1 MITIVIAIGI
11 VILVCLFVGFTKR
24 KEPSLE
30 SKSAGT
36 AVQLQGFDS
45 IEKISMH
52 SPEGQIL
59 FEGLKDAF
67 LSGDEKKAYGYKDKI
82 DSVTNPHDLDYI
94 EALYT
99 DLLNRIVPIGASKG
113 IQLNP
118 NESSLFHD
126 KNCGI
131 YSIQKINKNIVFCGI
146 RNDLNGFRTGAYTI
160 NSFDVEGF
168 KLSLFGEVFL
178 TNQRLIIMGENKNMV
193 IPIDKIL
200 SYSLYES
207 NGVLLNI
214 ENQSSIILDMVTNG
228 TFEKTSLG
236 LCFHDTKYGFVYA
249 LDRAMSEK

>member
-11 VILVCLFVGFTKR
+11 ILVSLVVVLS
-24 KEPSLE
+24 KEKKPSLV

-36 AVQLQGFDS
+36 SIELQGFDS
-45 IEKISMH
+45 IDKVKMF

-59 FEGLKDAF
+59 FDELKDAF
-67 LSGDEKKAYGYKDKI
+67 LSGEERKAYEYKDKI
-82 DSVTNPHDLDYI
+82 DTITNPHDLDYI

-99 DLLNRIVPIGASKG
+99 DLLGRMAPIGASEG

-118 NESSLFHD
+118 NEISLFSD

-131 YSIQKINKNIVFCGI
+131 YSIQKLNKNIVFCGI
-146 RNDLNGFRTGAYTI
+146 RNDLNGFRTGAYTF
-160 NSFDVEGF
+160 NSFDIEGF
-168 KLSLFGEVFL
+168 RLSLFGEVFL
-178 TNQRLIIMGENKNMV
+178 TNQRIIIMGENKNMV

-207 NGVLLNI
+207 NGILLNI
-214 ENQSSIILDMVTNG
+214 ENQNSIILDMVTNG
-228 TFEKTSLG
+228 TFEKNSLG
-236 LCFHDTKYGFVYA
+236 LWFHDTKYGFIYA